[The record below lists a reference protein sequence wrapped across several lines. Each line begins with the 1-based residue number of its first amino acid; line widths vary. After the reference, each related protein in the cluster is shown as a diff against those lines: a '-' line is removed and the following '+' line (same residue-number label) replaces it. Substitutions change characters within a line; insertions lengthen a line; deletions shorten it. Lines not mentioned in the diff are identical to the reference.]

1 MELAN
6 IEKLI
11 EKYLNAATS
20 LQEEATLEN
29 YFTQGD
35 IAPHLQEY
43 EALFY
48 YFAKNKEEI
57 FTETIQ
63 LDTKKRPNKK
73 LKWLS
78 IAASIAVLVSIFI
91 GNQEYRKYQKEKTF
105 AQVSNALQLLSFNLK
120 KGESAIAKVQTY
132 ENTINTILK

>member
-48 YFAKNKEEI
+48 YYIN
-57 FTETIQ
+57 ET
-63 LDTKKRPNKK
+63 
-73 LKWLS
+73 
-78 IAASIAVLVSIFI
+78 
-91 GNQEYRKYQKEKTF
+91 
-105 AQVSNALQLLSFNLK
+105 
-120 KGESAIAKVQTY
+120 
-132 ENTINTILK
+132 NTVRT